1 MRNVLGDSLHRGRLV
16 RPDNRAEPPAPSA
29 PATTLSYRQRVDG
42 RAAVLLERFEAAAD
56 DVADEI
62 AQASMREVPAFEAMG
77 DLRLQNEIRALA
89 AQHVLA
95 FAQAARTGRP
105 PADVLTAA
113 RERAVMRA
121 RQMVPLSAMLHSHL
135 IAQRV
140 ISAALTSAADHDAES
155 RGIALELIARTFDYN
170 IAVTSATVDA
180 YLDVVQGDML
190 DLNVARR
197 AIVDAAIAGAAGLPE
212 LTRRA
217 AALGFPPDRRC
228 ALAVIRLA
236 SSADGLGDVAR
247 AIARASGRPERA
259 AFVILRDEEVLAIL
273 DADGPHRA
281 QVVVD
286 EATEAFASRGL
297 RPHAGIGRAFVGLAE
312 MQASYRDARRALRH
326 AKDGH
331 PVVSPEDLRL
341 FDELMVGRDDAADLI
356 PVAVRATLTQP
367 ETRLS
372 LAAYVDANLNSA
384 EAATRLHLHQ
394 NSLLYR
400 LRRIAELTGLDPTRV
415 SDLLELL
422 AASRLM
428 HDEEEHK
435 LRASG

>member
-1 MRNVLGDSLHRGRLV
+1 
-16 RPDNRAEPPAPSA
+16 
-29 PATTLSYRQRVDG
+29 VDW
-42 RAAVLLERFEAAAD
+42 RAALLLERFAAAAD

-77 DLRLQNEIRALA
+77 DPRLQNEIRALA
-89 AQHVLA
+89 AQHVMA

-105 PADVLTAA
+105 PPAEVMTAA

-190 DLNVARR
+190 DLNAARR
-197 AIVDAAIAGAAGLPE
+197 AVVDAAISGAAGLPE

-217 AALGFPPDRRC
+217 AALGFAPDRRC

-236 SSADGLGDVAR
+236 SSADGIGDVAR
-247 AIARASGRPERA
+247 AIARATGRPERS

-281 QVVVD
+281 PVVID
-286 EATEAFASRGL
+286 EAAGAVASRGL

-312 MQASYRDARRALRH
+312 MQTSYRDARRALRH
-326 AKDGH
+326 AKDEH
-331 PVVSPEDLRL
+331 PVVSPKDLRL
-341 FDELMVGRDDAADLI
+341 FDELTVGRDDAADLI

-372 LAAYVDANLNSA
+372 LAAYVDANLNIA
-384 EAATRLHLHQ
+384 EAATRLHLHP
-394 NSLLYR
+394 NSLRYR
-400 LRRIAELTGLDPTRV
+400 LRRIAELTGLDPTLV

-428 HDEEEHK
+428 HDEEQHK
-435 LRASG
+435 LRSASR